1 MIPKKPTAGI
11 ILAAGMSERFKDGP
25 KQLLML
31 KRGYMIE
38 YVIRASLD
46 SELDRIFLVIGH
58 HHKKILKA
66 LAENNKYF
74 KNDRLEI
81 VINRQYRQG
90 MSSSVRAG
98 LASTG
103 NKFESVMFLLGDQP
117 MIDSPLIDLMLKRFY
132 KSNKKICVPFF
143 KGKRGNPTIFSREHF
158 NLLQRVKGDLG
169 GRDIILANPD
179 DILKIDTDSPAC
191 VYNINTM
198 DDLMASSKVSSTAL

>member
-25 KQLLML
+25 KQLLRL
-31 KRGYMIE
+31 KGGYMID
-38 YVIRASLD
+38 YVIRASLN
-46 SELDRIFLVIGH
+46 SKLNRIFLVIGH

-66 LAENNKYF
+66 LAENIKYF

-81 VINRQYRQG
+81 IINRQYRQG

-117 MIDSPLIDLMLKRFY
+117 MVDSLLIDLMLKRFY
-132 KSNKKICVPFF
+132 KSDKNICVPFY

-198 DDLMASSKVSSTAL
+198 DDLKELNS

>member
-1 MIPKKPTAGI
+1 MTPKKPTAGI
-11 ILAAGMSERFKDGP
+11 ILAAGMSERFQDGP
-25 KQLLML
+25 KQLLRL
-31 KRGYMIE
+31 KGGYMIE

-46 SELDRIFLVIGH
+46 SKLNRIFLVLGYQ
-58 HHKKILKA
+58 HKKILKA
-66 LAENNKYF
+66 LAENIKYF

-103 NKFESVMFLLGDQP
+103 NKFDSVMFILGDQP
-117 MIDSPLIDLMLKRFY
+117 MVDSPLIDLMLKRFY
-132 KSNKKICVPFF
+132 KSDKNICVPVY
-143 KGKRGNPTIFSREHF
+143 KEERGNPTIFSSEHF

-198 DDLMASSKVSSTAL
+198 DDLKELNS

>member
-46 SELDRIFLVIGH
+46 SKLDRIFLVIGH

-66 LAENNKYF
+66 LAENIKYF

-81 VINRQYRQG
+81 IINRQYRQG

-169 GRDIILANPD
+169 GRDIIMANPD

-191 VYNINTM
+191 VYNINTI
-198 DDLMASSKVSSTAL
+198 DDLKELNS